1 MALLTDCTLR
11 VSTLRLSDSDM
22 ICVSGDEMYETAK
35 GTEDIRHDK
44 LSFRERAWTGRE
56 NSRPL

>member
-1 MALLTDCTLR
+1 
-11 VSTLRLSDSDM
+11 M
-22 ICVSGDEMYETAK
+22 ICVSGDEMYEVTE

-44 LSFRERAWTGRE
+44 LSFRECARTGRQ